1 MEVRADHNFHD
12 TRHQV
17 EVYHL
22 PPMLLPA
29 IHKSKAF
36 DFKAMKRNK
45 PPSPQIDPFF
55 FSPRSRRR
63 RAAVETRQSITLNKK
78 PSLYI
83 DRK

>member
-1 MEVRADHNFHD
+1 MEVRNEHNFD
-12 TRHQV
+12 DQSQV

-22 PPMLLPA
+22 PPMLLPS

-36 DFKAMKRNK
+36 DFKEMKRNK
-45 PPSPQIDPFF
+45 PPSPPVDPFY

-63 RAAVETRQSITLNKK
+63 RAAAHETRMSILLNKK
-78 PSLYI
+78 TSFLL